1 MPLEDSLER
10 IEMFLMGLSVSSWD
24 RPLGRKWMRQSKR
37 FRESRWADGERDEKH
52 WEVAMSYVEEI
63 REEVIKEGRALL
75 PRNSKA
81 FDEAFNRTQQSH
93 WALPVERER
102 RAAQDVTQKSADP
115 K

>member
-1 MPLEDSLER
+1 LEDSLER

-24 RPLGRKWMRQSKR
+24 RSYRTKVDEAGRT
-37 FRESRWADGERDEKH
+37 FREYRWADGEREEKK

-63 REEVIKEGRALL
+63 RAEVMKERGALL
-75 PRNSKA
+75 PRNLKA

-93 WALPVERER
+93 WALPVEREK
-102 RAAQDVTQKSADP
+102 RAAQDVAQKSADP